1 MTLASQWE
9 LVVLKFLSA
18 LKLVPRFR
26 ANKCT
31 RKLVTLVITLSLVG
45 DTVVVAT
52 YQINLGLVP
61 EFASLLPLTD
71 MCGDLG
77 SLESLRS
84 QLERASDLEKFR
96 PLLEKQGT
104 VEFRMC
110 LDGMSVPGVKRSQ
123 GIVNDRKGTN

>member
-1 MTLASQWE
+1 MPKL
-9 LVVLKFLSA
+9 LSA
-18 LKLVPRFR
+18 LKLSPRFR
-26 ANKCT
+26 VSKCN
-31 RKLVTLVITLSLVG
+31 RKLVALAITLSLVG
-45 DTVVVAT
+45 DTVVAAT
-52 YQINLGLVP
+52 YQINLGLVADF
-61 EFASLLPLTD
+61 ESLRPLTD

-96 PLLEKQGT
+96 PLLERRGI

-110 LDGMSVPGVKRSQ
+110 PDGISVPGVKRPQ